1 MLHKPSAF
9 GLNTMILSRVIGALS
24 LSPSSSK
31 NEPVR
36 NRTLSQLQRIDALSA
51 QPTFQPAKMLQDTR
65 KSGLTGRTAA
75 S

>member
-1 MLHKPSAF
+1 MFHKPSAF

-36 NRTLSQLQRIDALSA
+36 NRTLAQLQRIDALS
-51 QPTFQPAKMLQDTR
+51 
-65 KSGLTGRTAA
+65 RTADLYA
-75 S
+75 KRSEGPLP